1 MGRRKK
7 IDLIEIDEGIKTEEK
22 IEDKEIYKILEENYN
37 TYSSYIASGRAAC
50 YKLDGFKTVYRR
62 VLYSAFKNCRTS
74 NIKSV
79 SLDGRTLSSY
89 HPHGS
94 CYGTIVGLVEDG
106 LLIGKGNFG
115 SKMGSCIIPP
125 AAPRYTEVRLNP
137 ISEVLFINPDL
148 LPYVDWRLSD
158 LGYDEPEYLPVLVP
172 PIMTA
177 INDTSPMDIGTGVH
191 IKNQYP
197 RFSVESLLKYAIN
210 YIKTGKFDKSL
221 LEFKFMNLVKKFPT
235 NGSYDDTDYK
245 FSETFTVKYEE
256 DEKSGVYITS
266 QLPNFNMFSNLE
278 GIPFKDYSKE
288 TTKIFIPIKYWD
300 IKKFTNK
307 VNFVSM
313 AYTGKE
319 DNVTIHKYSIQTAMS
334 TIINNF
340 RENIIPKYFEVEI
353 KKLKNKINELEIL
366 LDIAEKIKVTKDL
379 VKLYSTFNDEYLAI
393 ANKYSVSSM
402 MKITQNDIDKVK
414 KELNALI
421 KRSKNIDKF
430 ILDLYENALNY
441 IIKNKQ

>member
-7 IDLIEIDEGIKTEEK
+7 IDLESIGKEKKVINECIEN
-22 IEDKEIYKILEENYN
+22 KETYNILKENYD

-50 YKLDGFKTVYRR
+50 YKMDGLKTVYRR

-148 LPYVDWRLSD
+148 LPYVNWRLSD
-158 LGYDEPEYLPVLVP
+158 LGYEEPEYLPVLVP

-177 INDTSPMDIGTGVH
+177 VNDTSSMDIGTGVH

-197 RFSVESLLKYAIN
+197 RFSVGSLLKYAIN
-210 YIKTGKFDKSL
+210 YIKTGKFDKSI
-221 LEFKFMNLVKKFPT
+221 LEFKFMNLIKKFPIDA
-235 NGSYDDTDYK
+235 SYDDTDYK
-245 FSETFTVKYEE
+245 FSETFTVNYEE

-266 QLPNFNMFSNLE
+266 QIPNFNMSSNLE

-288 TTKIFIPIKYWD
+288 STKIFIPSKYWNKD
-300 IKKFTNK
+300 KFTNK
-307 VNFVSM
+307 VNFVSY
-313 AYTGKE
+313 AYTGEENK
-319 DNVTIHKYSIQTAMS
+319 VIIHKYSIQTAMS

-340 RENIIPKYFEVEI
+340 RKNIIPKYFNAEI
-353 KKLKNKINELEIL
+353 NKLNNKIRELEIL

-379 VKLYSTFNDEYLAI
+379 VKLYSTFSDEYLSI

-430 ILDLYENALNY
+430 ILDLYENALEKV
-441 IIKNKQ
+441 ISKN

>member
-7 IDLIEIDEGIKTEEK
+7 VDLLEEK
-22 IEDKEIYKILEENYN
+22 RNIVEEIEDKPTYDILKENYDR
-37 TYSSYIASGRAAC
+37 YSSYIASGRAAC
-50 YKLDGFKTVYRR
+50 YKMDGLKTVYRR

-115 SKMGSCIIPP
+115 SKAGACVIPP

-137 ISEVLFINPDL
+137 ISEVLFLNPDL

-158 LGYDEPEYLPVLVP
+158 LGYDEPEYLPVLTP

-177 INDTSPMDIGTGVH
+177 VNDTSSMDIGTGVH

-210 YIKTGKFDKSL
+210 YLKTGKFDKSI
-221 LEFKFMNLVKKFPT
+221 LEFKFMNLKKKFPKDA
-235 NGSYDDTDYK
+235 SYDDTDHK
-245 FSETFTVKYEE
+245 FSETFTVNYEE

-266 QLPNFNMFSNLE
+266 QIPNFNMGSNLE

-288 TTKIFIPIKYWD
+288 STRIFIPSKYWD
-300 IKKFTNK
+300 IDKFTNK
-307 VNFVSM
+307 VNFVSF
-313 AYTGKE
+313 AYTGDE
-319 DNVTIHKYSIQTAMS
+319 DGVTIHKYSIQTAMS

-340 RENIIPKYFEVEI
+340 RNIIIPRYFEAEI
-353 KKLKNKINELEIL
+353 NKLRNKIHELEIL
-366 LDIAEKIKVTKDL
+366 LDIAEQIKVTKNL
-379 VKLYSTFNDEYLAI
+379 MKLYSTFNEEYLSI
-393 ANKYSVSSM
+393 ANKYSVAQM
-402 MKITQNDIDKVK
+402 MKIKKSDIDNVK
-414 KELNALI
+414 NQLKEMI
-421 KRSKNIDKF
+421 ERSKNVDKV
-430 ILDLYENALNY
+430 ILELYENALE
-441 IIKNKQ
+441 IIKKK

>member
-7 IDLIEIDEGIKTEEK
+7 IDLTVLEQKKNITEA
-22 IEDKEIYKILEENYN
+22 IEDKETYNILKENYD

-50 YKLDGFKTVYRR
+50 YKMDGLKTVYRR
-62 VLYSAFKNCRTS
+62 VLYSAFKNCRNS

-115 SKMGSCIIPP
+115 SKAGSCIIPP

-137 ISEVLFINPDL
+137 ISEILFINPDL

-158 LGYDEPEYLPVLVP
+158 LGYEEPEYLPVLTP

-177 INDTSPMDIGTGVH
+177 VNDTSSMDIGTGVH

-210 YIKTGKFDKSL
+210 YIKTGKFDKSI
-221 LEFKFMNLVKKFPT
+221 LEFKFMNLKKNFPIDA
-235 NGSYDDTDYK
+235 SYDDTDYK
-245 FSETFTVKYEE
+245 FSETFTVNYEE
-256 DEKSGVYITS
+256 DKNGVYITS
-266 QLPNFNMFSNLE
+266 QIPNFNMSSNLE

-288 TTKIFIPIKYWD
+288 STRIFIPFKYWNKD
-300 IKKFTNK
+300 KFTNK
-307 VNFVSM
+307 VNFVSY
-313 AYTGKE
+313 AYTGEE
-319 DNVTIHKYSIQTAMS
+319 DKVTIHKYSIQTAMS

-340 RENIIPKYFEVEI
+340 RNNIVPKYFNAEI
-353 KKLKNKINELEIL
+353 SKLNNKIRELEIL
-366 LDIAEKIKVTKDL
+366 LDIAEKIKATKDL
-379 VKLYSTFNDEYLAI
+379 VKLYSTFNEEYSAI
-393 ANKYSVSSM
+393 ANKYSVSAM
-402 MKITQNDIDKVK
+402 MKIREEDINKVK
-414 KELNALI
+414 KELNAMI
-421 KRSKNIDKF
+421 RKSKNVDKF
-430 ILDLYENALNY
+430 ILDLYENALSK
-441 IIKNKQ
+441 ITSKS